1 MKNFIFKSAIKR
13 MTKKHKA
20 NARRSVRR
28 LLFFEYLISID
39 DLDTYR
45 YKKIANR
52 LIYC

>member
-1 MKNFIFKSAIKR
+1 MKNFLFKSAIKK
-13 MTKKHKA
+13 MSKKHKA

-28 LLFFEYLISID
+28 LLFFEYLKSMD

-45 YKKIANR
+45 FNIISNR